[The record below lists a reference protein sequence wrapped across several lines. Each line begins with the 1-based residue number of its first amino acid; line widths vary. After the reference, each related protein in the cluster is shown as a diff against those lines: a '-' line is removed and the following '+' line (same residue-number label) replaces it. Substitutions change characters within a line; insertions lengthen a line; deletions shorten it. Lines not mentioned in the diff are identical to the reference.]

1 MAGGGP
7 VSRIASRAMG
17 FRERFFTPATAKAL
31 LSWRI
36 LLGIGVGVVVGIL
49 AGPTWGVG
57 AGIGVYVA
65 TVIGAMPPS
74 RRRST
79 IDPFAI
85 SEPWRHF
92 VQGTQR
98 ARSSLH
104 QAVNATKA
112 GPLKS
117 RLTDIAGRLEQAV
130 EESWAIARRGD
141 EIDAA
146 VNRID
151 PVRLRSQLA
160 MLSKSDPADQGSD
173 RSAAVA
179 SIESQLAS
187 ADRLKALSA
196 GTADRL
202 RLTQARIDELV
213 ARAAE
218 VSVGTSDTD
227 TYENDV
233 DNLVVELEGLRL
245 AVAETND
252 PASGTA

>member
-1 MAGGGP
+1 
-7 VSRIASRAMG
+7 MG
-17 FRERFFTPATAKAL
+17 FRDRFFTPTTAKAL

-36 LLGIGVGVVVGIL
+36 LLGIAVGVGVGFLL
-49 AGPTWGVG
+49 APAWGVG

-65 TVIGAMPPS
+65 SVMGAMPKTP
-74 RRRST
+74 RST

-98 ARSSLH
+98 ARSSLR
-104 QAVNATKA
+104 QALNATND
-112 GPLKS
+112 GPLKA

-130 EESWAIARRGD
+130 EESWAIAKRGD

-160 MLSKSDPADQGSD
+160 TLTKPEPAATDRGGRPFSGGRVDREPTGQRRPAQGALREHRRPAPTHPGHDLTSSSPALP
-173 RSAAVA
+173 RS
-179 SIESQLAS
+179 
-187 ADRLKALSA
+187 
-196 GTADRL
+196 
-202 RLTQARIDELV
+202 
-213 ARAAE
+213 
-218 VSVGTSDTD
+218 SVGTSDTD
-227 TYENDV
+227 TYEHDV

-245 AVAETND
+245 AVAETNE
-252 PASGTA
+252 TA

>member
-1 MAGGGP
+1 
-7 VSRIASRAMG
+7 MG
-17 FRERFFTPATAKAL
+17 FRDRFFTPATAKAL

-36 LLGIGVGVVVGIL
+36 LLGVGVGVVVGFL
-49 AGPTWGVG
+49 FGPTWGVG
-57 AGIGVYVA
+57 AAIGLYIA
-65 TVIGAMPPS
+65 TVMAAMPTAAP
-74 RRRST
+74 RPT

-98 ARSSLH
+98 ARASLR
-104 QAVNATKA
+104 QAVSAVHE

-117 RLTDIAGRLEQAV
+117 RLSDISGRLEQAV

-146 VNRID
+146 INRID

-160 MLSKSDPADQGSD
+160 TLTKSAPGEGD

-196 GTADRL
+196 STADRL

-218 VSVGTSDTD
+218 VSVGASDTEA
-227 TYENDV
+227 YEHDV

-252 PASGTA
+252 PAPGTA

>member
-1 MAGGGP
+1 
-7 VSRIASRAMG
+7 MG
-17 FRERFFTPATAKAL
+17 LRDRFFTPVTAKAL
-31 LSWRI
+31 MSWRI
-36 LLGIGVGVVVGIL
+36 LVGIAVGVGSWALGL
-49 AGPTWGVG
+49 NPVG
-57 AGIGVYVA
+57 AV
-65 TVIGAMPPS
+65 VIGIAAYAASVFVAMPKAPHS
-74 RRRST
+74 A

-98 ARSSLH
+98 ARQSLRD
-104 QAVNATKA
+104 AVGATSD
-112 GPLKS
+112 GPLKA

-130 EESWAIARRGD
+130 EESWGIAKRGD

-151 PVRLRSQLA
+151 PVRLRSQLSTLTSSGSA
-160 MLSKSDPADQGSD
+160 TAPASGD
-173 RSAAVA
+173 RTAAVA

-202 RLTQARIDELV
+202 RLTQARLDELV

-227 TYENDV
+227 TYEHDV

-245 AVAETND
+245 AVAETNE
-252 PASGTA
+252 TA

>member
-1 MAGGGP
+1 MP
-7 VSRIASRAMG
+7 R
-17 FRERFFTPATAKAL
+17 TP
-31 LSWRI
+31 
-36 LLGIGVGVVVGIL
+36 
-49 AGPTWGVG
+49 
-57 AGIGVYVA
+57 
-65 TVIGAMPPS
+65 
-74 RRRST
+74 RST

-98 ARSSLH
+98 ARSSLR
-104 QAVNATKA
+104 QAVNATKD
-112 GPLKS
+112 GPLKA

-130 EESWAIARRGD
+130 QESWAIAKRGD

-160 MLSKSDPADQGSD
+160 TLTKTDPGATPGQPGD
-173 RSAAVA
+173 RSAAVS

-196 GTADRL
+196 STADRL

-227 TYENDV
+227 TYEHDV

-245 AVAETND
+245 AIAETND
-252 PASGTA
+252 TASGTA

>member
-1 MAGGGP
+1 
-7 VSRIASRAMG
+7 MG
-17 FRERFFTPATAKAL
+17 FRDRFFTPTTAKAL

-36 LLGIGVGVVVGIL
+36 LLGIAVGIGVGFLL
-49 AGPTWGVG
+49 APTWGVG

-65 TVIGAMPPS
+65 SVMAAMPRTP
-74 RRRST
+74 RST
-79 IDPFAI
+79 IDPFAV

-98 ARSSLH
+98 ARSSLR
-104 QAVNATKA
+104 QALNATND
-112 GPLKS
+112 GPLKA
-117 RLTDIAGRLEQAV
+117 RLTDIASRLERAV
-130 EESWAIARRGD
+130 EESWAIAKRGD

-160 MLSKSDPADQGSD
+160 TLTTSEPAAADRAGD

-196 GTADRL
+196 STADRL
-202 RLTQARIDELV
+202 RLTQARLDELV

-227 TYENDV
+227 TYEHDV

-245 AVAETND
+245 AVAETNE
-252 PASGTA
+252 TA

>member
-1 MAGGGP
+1 
-7 VSRIASRAMG
+7 MG
-17 FRERFFTPATAKAL
+17 FRDRFFTPATAKAL

-36 LLGIGVGVVVGIL
+36 LFGIAVGVVVGFLL
-49 AGPTWGVG
+49 APTWGVG

-65 TVIGAMPPS
+65 SVMAAMPRTP
-74 RRRST
+74 RST
-79 IDPFAI
+79 IDPFAV

-98 ARSSLH
+98 ARSSLR
-104 QAVNATKA
+104 QALSATND
-112 GPLKS
+112 GPLKA
-117 RLTDIAGRLEQAV
+117 RLTEIAGRLERAV
-130 EESWAIARRGD
+130 EESWAIAKRGD

-160 MLSKSDPADQGSD
+160 TLTKTEPTAPDQVGD

-196 GTADRL
+196 STADRL
-202 RLTQARIDELV
+202 RLTQARLDELV

-227 TYENDV
+227 TYEHDV

-245 AVAETND
+245 AVAETNE
-252 PASGTA
+252 TA

>member
-1 MAGGGP
+1 
-7 VSRIASRAMG
+7 MG
-17 FRERFFTPATAKAL
+17 LRDRFFTPATAKAL

-36 LLGIGVGVVVGIL
+36 VLGIAVAVAAGLLLG
-49 AGPTWGVG
+49 PTAGVG
-57 AGIGVYVA
+57 AGIGVYV
-65 TVIGAMPPS
+65 VSVFFAMPKPQ
-74 RRRST
+74 RSS

-98 ARSSLH
+98 AKQSLRA
-104 QAVNATKA
+104 AVGATA
-112 GPLKS
+112 DGPLKA
-117 RLTDIAGRLEQAV
+117 RLVEIAGRLEQAV
-130 EESWAIARRGD
+130 EESWAIAKRGD

-160 MLSKSDPADQGSD
+160 TLNAGGASANTPSGD
-173 RSAAVA
+173 RSAAVT

-187 ADRLKALSA
+187 ADRLKTLSTS
-196 GTADRL
+196 TADRL
-202 RLTQARIDELV
+202 RLTQARLDELV

-227 TYENDV
+227 TYEHDV
-233 DNLVVELEGLRL
+233 DDLVVELEGLRL
-245 AVAETND
+245 AVAETNES
-252 PASGTA
+252 A

>member
-1 MAGGGP
+1 M
-7 VSRIASRAMG
+7 
-17 FRERFFTPATAKAL
+17 
-31 LSWRI
+31 
-36 LLGIGVGVVVGIL
+36 
-49 AGPTWGVG
+49 
-57 AGIGVYVA
+57 
-65 TVIGAMPPS
+65 
-74 RRRST
+74 
-79 IDPFAI
+79 
-85 SEPWRHF
+85 
-92 VQGTQR
+92 QGTQR
-98 ARSSLH
+98 ARSSLR
-104 QAVNATKA
+104 QALNATND
-112 GPLKS
+112 GPLKA

-130 EESWAIARRGD
+130 EESWAIAKRGD

-160 MLSKSDPADQGSD
+160 TLTKTEPAATDQAGD

-196 GTADRL
+196 STADRL
-202 RLTQARIDELV
+202 RLTQARLDELV

-227 TYENDV
+227 TYEHDV

-245 AVAETND
+245 AVAETNE
-252 PASGTA
+252 TA

>member
-1 MAGGGP
+1 
-7 VSRIASRAMG
+7 MG
-17 FRERFFTPATAKAL
+17 FRDRFFTPTTAKAL

-36 LLGIGVGVVVGIL
+36 LLAIAVGVGVGFLL
-49 AGPTWGVG
+49 APAWGVG

-65 TVIGAMPPS
+65 SVMGAMPKTP
-74 RRRST
+74 RST

-98 ARSSLH
+98 ARSSLR
-104 QAVNATKA
+104 QALNATND
-112 GPLKS
+112 GPLKA

-130 EESWAIARRGD
+130 EESWAIAKRGD

-160 MLSKSDPADQGSD
+160 TLTKPEPAATDVAGD

-196 GTADRL
+196 STADRL
-202 RLTQARIDELV
+202 RLTQARLDELV

-227 TYENDV
+227 TYEHDV

-245 AVAETND
+245 AVAETNE
-252 PASGTA
+252 TA

>member
-1 MAGGGP
+1 
-7 VSRIASRAMG
+7 MG
-17 FRERFFTPATAKAL
+17 FRDRFFTPATAKAL

-36 LLGIGVGVVVGIL
+36 LLGAAVGVLAAVLGLNPVAAVGVGVVV
-49 AGPTWGVG
+49 
-57 AGIGVYVA
+57 YVA
-65 TVIGAMPPS
+65 TVFMAMPKTP
-74 RRRST
+74 RST

-98 ARSSLH
+98 ARQSLR
-104 QAVNATKA
+104 QAVNATSD
-112 GPLKS
+112 GPLKA
-117 RLTDIAGRLEQAV
+117 RLTDIAGRLETAV
-130 EESWAIARRGD
+130 EESWAIAKRGD

-151 PVRLRSQLA
+151 PVRLRSRLA
-160 MLSKSDPADQGSD
+160 TLTDT
-173 RSAAVA
+173 SAPEHGDVAQAVA

-196 GTADRL
+196 STADRL
-202 RLTQARIDELV
+202 RLTQARLDELV

-227 TYENDV
+227 SYEHDV
-233 DNLVVELEGLRL
+233 DNLVIELEGLRL
-245 AVAETND
+245 AVAETNE
-252 PASGTA
+252 AT

>member
-1 MAGGGP
+1 
-7 VSRIASRAMG
+7 MG
-17 FRERFFTPATAKAL
+17 FRDRFFTPATAKAL

-36 LLGIGVGVVVGIL
+36 LLGIVVGVAVGFL
-49 AGPTWGVG
+49 LGPTWGVG
-57 AGIGVYVA
+57 AGIGVYAA
-65 TVIGAMPPS
+65 TVMGAMPRTP
-74 RRRST
+74 RST

-98 ARSSLH
+98 ARSSLR
-104 QAVNATKA
+104 QAVNATKD

-117 RLTDIAGRLEQAV
+117 RLTDIAGRLELAV
-130 EESWAIARRGD
+130 QESWAIAKRGD

-160 MLSKSDPADQGSD
+160 TLTKIDPGAIAGESGD

-196 GTADRL
+196 STADRL

-227 TYENDV
+227 TYEHDV

-245 AVAETND
+245 AVAETNE
-252 PASGTA
+252 TA

>member
-1 MAGGGP
+1 
-7 VSRIASRAMG
+7 MG
-17 FRERFFTPATAKAL
+17 FRDRFFTPATAKAL

-36 LLGIGVGVVVGIL
+36 LLGIAVGVGVGVL
-49 AGPTWGVG
+49 FGPTWGVG
-57 AGIGVYVA
+57 AGLGVYIA
-65 TVIGAMPPS
+65 TVMGAMPRAP
-74 RRRST
+74 RST
-79 IDPFAI
+79 IDPFAV

-98 ARSSLH
+98 ARSSLR
-104 QAVNATKA
+104 QAVTATKD
-112 GPLKS
+112 GPLRN

-130 EESWAIARRGD
+130 EESWAIAKRGD

-160 MLSKSDPADQGSD
+160 TLTKTEAAAGDERSD

-187 ADRLKALSA
+187 ADRLEALSA
-196 GTADRL
+196 STADRL
-202 RLTQARIDELV
+202 RLTQARLDELV

-227 TYENDV
+227 TYEHDV

-245 AVAETND
+245 AVAETNE
-252 PASGTA
+252 TA

>member
-1 MAGGGP
+1 
-7 VSRIASRAMG
+7 MG
-17 FRERFFTPATAKAL
+17 FRDRFFTPTTAKAL

-36 LLGIGVGVVVGIL
+36 LLAIAVGVGIGFLL
-49 AGPTWGVG
+49 APAWGVG

-65 TVIGAMPPS
+65 SVMGAMPKTP
-74 RRRST
+74 RST

-98 ARSSLH
+98 ARSSLR
-104 QAVNATKA
+104 QALNATND
-112 GPLKS
+112 GPLKA

-130 EESWAIARRGD
+130 EESWAIAKRGD

-160 MLSKSDPADQGSD
+160 TLTKPEPAATDVAGD

-196 GTADRL
+196 STADRL
-202 RLTQARIDELV
+202 RLTQARLDELV

-227 TYENDV
+227 TYEHDV

-245 AVAETND
+245 AVAETNE
-252 PASGTA
+252 TA

>member
-1 MAGGGP
+1 
-7 VSRIASRAMG
+7 MG
-17 FRERFFTPATAKAL
+17 LRDRFFTPATAKAL

-36 LLGIGVGVVVGIL
+36 LLGAAVGVAVGLL
-49 AGPTWGVG
+49 AGPAAGIG
-57 AGIGVYVA
+57 AGIVVYVA
-65 TVIGAMPPS
+65 SVFVAMPKQRHS
-74 RRRST
+74 S

-92 VQGTQR
+92 VQGTKR
-98 ARSSLH
+98 AQQSLRS
-104 QAVNATKA
+104 AVGATA
-112 GPLKS
+112 EGPLKS
-117 RLTDIAGRLEQAV
+117 RLVDIAGRLEQAV
-130 EESWAIARRGD
+130 AESWAIAKRGD

-160 MLSKSDPADQGSD
+160 TLKGGDPSAAAASGD

-179 SIESQLAS
+179 SVESQLAS

-196 GTADRL
+196 TTADRL
-202 RLTQARIDELV
+202 RLTQARLDELV

-227 TYENDV
+227 TYEHDV

-245 AVAETND
+245 AVAETNETT
-252 PASGTA
+252 GTA

>member
-1 MAGGGP
+1 
-7 VSRIASRAMG
+7 MG
-17 FRERFFTPATAKAL
+17 FRDRFFTPATAKAL

-36 LLGIGVGVVVGIL
+36 LLGIAVGVAVGFL
-49 AGPTWGVG
+49 LSPTWGVG

-65 TVIGAMPPS
+65 TVLGAMPSS
-74 RRRST
+74 RPRST

-98 ARSSLH
+98 ARASLRD
-104 QAVNATKA
+104 AVNATKD

-130 EESWAIARRGD
+130 EESWAIAKRGD

-151 PVRLRSQLA
+151 PVRLRSQLST
-160 MLSKSDPADQGSD
+160 LTTTEPGEGD
-173 RSAAVA
+173 RSAAIA

-187 ADRLKALSA
+187 TDRLKALSSS
-196 GTADRL
+196 TADRL

-218 VSVGTSDTD
+218 VSVGASDTT

-233 DNLVVELEGLRL
+233 DDLVVELEGLRL

-252 PASGTA
+252 TATGPA

>member
-1 MAGGGP
+1 
-7 VSRIASRAMG
+7 MG
-17 FRERFFTPATAKAL
+17 LRDRFFTPATAKAL

-36 LLGIGVGVVVGIL
+36 LLGIAVGVCVALLLNPIAGI
-49 AGPTWGVG
+49 G

-65 TVIGAMPPS
+65 SVFGAMPNTRHS
-74 RRRST
+74 S

-98 ARSSLH
+98 AKQSLRA
-104 QAVNATKA
+104 AVTATA
-112 GPLKS
+112 DGPLKA
-117 RLTDIAGRLEQAV
+117 RLVDIAGRLEQAV
-130 EESWAIARRGD
+130 EESWAIAKRGD
-141 EIDAA
+141 DIDAA

-151 PVRLRSQLA
+151 PVRLRSQLST
-160 MLSKSDPADQGSD
+160 LNQGQSAGGD

-179 SIESQLAS
+179 SVESQLAS
-187 ADRLKALSA
+187 ADRLKALSTS
-196 GTADRL
+196 TADRL
-202 RLTQARIDELV
+202 RLTQARLDELV

-227 TYENDV
+227 TYEHDV

-245 AVAETND
+245 AVAETNE
-252 PASGTA
+252 TA